1 MESLRPIPP
10 VCSTRTPLSAAPR
23 VGLRSVRSPSALTL
37 ATWLCR
43 CSLWLALLCGA
54 PAFAQSTA
62 NPAPTQANATQPNPA
77 QAVLG
82 ESPDLPASAWPD
94 TIYLRNERGDLV
106 PVLGWK
112 YEDFAELFGRRSGDP
127 ARPNYETTRCEL
139 ILTERPEVVQAELSV
154 VVRLARSGWT
164 AVPLQLDQLKL
175 QGAPVVT
182 GGPRHWL
189 RRDPQSGWWLWV
201 EGQADQEVTIGLS
214 GIVTPLRLGEQRR
227 LELNLPMATESRVEL
242 DPLEAG
248 MVVDFGGQ
256 RGQAVGSGGGGQ
268 EASDTANTS
277 AATGVPDR
285 WEARG
290 LAGNTLIRWQPAG
303 APTQPVSGIWE
314 AVLNLDLRVDG
325 PRTVS
330 ALGDLELTAYG
341 QPLHEFRLM
350 LPNGTQLLPQDPL
363 DPTVRYDVAAESSSD
378 TTTVM
383 KFRLRSPQLKVRV
396 RFQAVTTGPENTN
409 AEPANAELADAWLRC
424 ADYTVVGVL
433 RQTGRVRLFASD
445 DWVVQWLDTA
455 AARTTDPGTAAGS
468 ANDELLAAVAI
479 YQQPCGLGLKIG
491 PRESRVDVEPD
502 YWLKFQ
508 RQDVELT
515 GRLTYHIRGA
525 KATRLQID
533 CTGWEDIRVSSLGTG
548 SLATG
553 SLGPTVVDGSQP
565 ITIQLPSAVRGDLE
579 VMLTAHRR
587 LPTETGRMSIPLP
600 RPTGSLL
607 PTKVV
612 LATTGNRTVTPVMD
626 EMPSAA
632 PETVSTQLATELVA
646 EMAGMRT
653 VGLRLPRDAAVDR
666 LVLDVAT
673 HQREIDVQQVNRI
686 RVGTRSIQVRQIF
699 SYSVAYEPLSS
710 VTLEFPANL
719 NPATEI
725 SWAVNGVRVTPTER
739 RPQINVPVT
748 AAGAGSF
755 EVVASYAVPFP
766 SLSSGPLPLTIPLI
780 GPQGAEITAQEAHW
794 FRDAGA
800 LRLEPYVAG
809 GWQTDEDLRRRIGC
823 ELALTTSQP
832 RDQCTVLLRPGLP
845 GETPRTSIHGGW
857 LQTWLSDG
865 VRFDRAVFDVETR
878 ERTLMCRMPRGLVP
892 EQCVVT
898 VNGSPQTAD
907 SSPAGVLTIRL
918 PELRDDRALVEIA
931 YRVPYRPEGWRA
943 SVDLPQLQQANWIGR
958 WIWQVVVGPDEHV
971 YATSINLT
979 PLDRWNWQGW
989 YWARSATWQQAD
1001 LESWLKASRQPPIPA
1016 ASHQYTF
1023 TSLRP
1028 ADTAQLWLL
1037 QQRWVL
1043 IIGAGLAVLML
1054 LAWTQYP
1061 VLRHWGLTVPLAFA
1075 LLCLGIWAPTP
1086 ALMLGQAAVVGVLA
1100 FLVAQ
1105 LWTRIVSSRRQPVA
1119 VGSNS
1124 TRTIIKPASHMRPPS
1139 SVASAASGA
1148 GER

>member
-1 MESLRPIPP
+1 M
-10 VCSTRTPLSAAPR
+10 
-23 VGLRSVRSPSALTL
+23 
-37 ATWLCR
+37 
-43 CSLWLALLCGA
+43 
-54 PAFAQSTA
+54 
-62 NPAPTQANATQPNPA
+62 
-77 QAVLG
+77 
-82 ESPDLPASAWPD
+82 PD
-94 TIYLRNERGDLV
+94 TIYLPNERGDLV

-112 YEDFAELFGRRSGDP
+112 YEDFAALFGRRPGDP
-127 ARPNYETTRCEL
+127 ARPTYETTRCEL

-164 AVPLQLDQLKL
+164 ALPLQLDQLKL
-175 QGAPVVT
+175 QGAPVIT

-214 GIVTPLRLGEQRR
+214 GIVTPLRLGDQRR
-227 LELNLPMATESRVEL
+227 LELNLPSATESRVEL
-242 DPLEAG
+242 VPLESG

-256 RGQAVGSGGGGQ
+256 RGQAVDSGGAHDG
-268 EASDTANTS
+268 
-277 AATGVPDR
+277 PDR

-290 LAGNTLIRWQPAG
+290 LAGNTLIRWQPTG

-363 DPTVRYDVAAESSSD
+363 DPTVRYDVAAESTSD
-378 TTTVM
+378 TATVM

-396 RFQAVTTGPENTN
+396 RFQAVTTGPETANTV
-409 AEPANAELADAWLRC
+409 PANTVPANTESADAWLRC
-424 ADYTVVGVL
+424 ADYTVVGAL

-468 ANDELLAAVAI
+468 VDDELLAAVAI

-548 SLATG
+548 ALGTGALGAG
-553 SLGPTVVDGSQP
+553 SLGTTVVDGGQP

-579 VMLTAHRR
+579 VILTAHRR
-587 LPTETGRMSIPLP
+587 LPAETGRMSIPLP
-600 RPTGSLL
+600 RPIGSLL

-612 LATTGNRTVTPVMD
+612 LATTGNRTVTPVLD

-632 PETVSTQLATELVA
+632 PESVSTQLATELVA

-739 RPQINVPVT
+739 RPQISVPVT

-755 EVVASYAVPFP
+755 EVVASYTVPFP

-780 GPQGAEITAQEAHW
+780 GPQGAEITTQEAHW

-800 LRLEPYVAG
+800 LRLEPYAAG

-823 ELALTTSQP
+823 ELALTTSQAQ
-832 RDQCTVLLRPGLP
+832 DQCTVLLRPGLP

-865 VRFDRAVFDVETR
+865 LRFDRAVFDVETR
-878 ERTLMCRMPRGLVP
+878 ERTLLCRMPRGLVP

-907 SSPAGVLTIRL
+907 TSPAGVLTIRL

-943 SVDLPQLQQANWIGR
+943 SIDLPQIQQANWIGR
-958 WIWQVVVGPDEHV
+958 WIWQVVVGPDQHV

-989 YWARSATWQQAD
+989 YWARAATWQQAD

-1028 ADTAQLWLL
+1028 ADSAQLWLL
-1037 QQRWVL
+1037 EQRWVL

-1105 LWTRIVSSRRQPVA
+1105 LWMRIVSSRRQPMA
-1119 VGSNS
+1119 IGSNS